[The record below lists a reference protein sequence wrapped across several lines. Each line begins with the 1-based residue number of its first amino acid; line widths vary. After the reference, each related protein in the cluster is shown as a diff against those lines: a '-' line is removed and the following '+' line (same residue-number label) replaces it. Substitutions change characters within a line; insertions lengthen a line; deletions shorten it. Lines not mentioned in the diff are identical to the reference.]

1 MTEQGQTNDTARL
14 RLDKWLWFA
23 RFFKT
28 RTRATA
34 ACTQKRIQLDGVV
47 VSKANLTIK
56 PGQIVTFEQGSERRV
71 VQVIALGQRRGPA
84 EEAQR
89 LYVELHRISRPHK
102 EKSPALRM
110 RGTGRPTKKQRRQ
123 TDSLQQQF

>member
-1 MTEQGQTNDTARL
+1 MTGQSQTNGAGV

-34 ACTQKRIQLDGVV
+34 ACTQKKIQLDGVV
-47 VSKANLTIK
+47 VSKASLTIK
-56 PGQIVTFEQGSERRV
+56 PGQIVSFAQGHDRCV

-84 EEAQR
+84 EEARR
-89 LYVELHRISRPHK
+89 LYRELQRISRPQK
-102 EKSPALRM
+102 EKSPAVRH

-123 TDSLQQQF
+123 TDSLQQRL

>member
-1 MTEQGQTNDTARL
+1 MTGQSQTSGADL

-34 ACTQKRIQLDGVV
+34 ACMQKKIQLDGVV
-47 VSKANLTIK
+47 VSKASLTIK
-56 PGQIVTFEQGSERRV
+56 PGQIVAFEQGRDRRV
-71 VQVIALGQRRGPA
+71 VQVVALGQRRGPA
-84 EEAQR
+84 EEAGR
-89 LYVELHRISRPHK
+89 LYTELHRISPQK
-102 EKSPALRM
+102 EKSPALRT

-123 TDSLQQQF
+123 TDSLQQPF

>member
-1 MTEQGQTNDTARL
+1 MTEQSQTNGAGV

-34 ACTQKRIQLDGVV
+34 ACTQKKIQLDGVV
-47 VSKANLTIK
+47 VSKAGLTIK
-56 PGQIVTFEQGSERRV
+56 PGQIVSFAQGHDRCV

-84 EEAQR
+84 EEARQLYRELQR
-89 LYVELHRISRPHK
+89 VSQPQK
-102 EKSPALRM
+102 AKNPAVRQ

>member
-1 MTEQGQTNDTARL
+1 MTEQNQTNGAGV

-34 ACTQKRIQLDGVV
+34 ACTQKKIQLDGVV
-47 VSKANLTIK
+47 VSKASLTIK
-56 PGQIVTFEQGSERRV
+56 PGQIVSFEQGYDRCV
-71 VQVIALGQRRGPA
+71 VQVIALGQRRGSV
-84 EEAQR
+84 EEARR
-89 LYVELHRISRPHK
+89 LYTELQRISRPQK
-102 EKSPALRM
+102 EKSPAVRQ

-123 TDSLQQQF
+123 TDSLQQRL